1 MPSMRSLVVAFAAAL
16 AAPAAPAAEPLACS
30 DFYSYVNGAWLKQ
43 AQIAP
48 DRTRA
53 GTFADLREANS
64 QRLLQTLATLKPGDA
79 VLDTPGKTLA
89 VAYYASG
96 LDTAAIERA
105 GLAPLQRL
113 LGEIDALQSPAQL
126 PALLAR
132 LNRVGVSGPFSAG
145 VGLDA
150 TDKRRYRLSIG
161 QSGLGLPD
169 RDDYGRDDE
178 RTRQLRAALDAYTV
192 KLLVLGGADAAEA
205 ARTTAALRAFE
216 ARLAGASLTRVA
228 LRDPKAVHNPRTAQQ
243 LDAEAPGFDWAAYLR
258 GLGLADG
265 VTVNVAQPA
274 FAREVAKMAAGEP
287 IALWRQYLRLRL
299 LGAAAPRLPRAYV
312 DAHFAYNSAA
322 VLGLEK
328 PQSRERQV
336 LDDISGRTGTAP
348 LAEGLGQLFVAEYF
362 TPQAKARAVQ
372 MVADVKAAF
381 RARIERLDWMS
392 APTKTRAIAK
402 LDALALKIGYP
413 DRWKTYDGLAIRTDD
428 YAGNWL
434 RANAWLYDDRL
445 ADIDKPVDRGR
456 WNTSPHIVNAFAGGL
471 NDISFPAG
479 ILQPPF
485 FDGAG
490 DTATNYGGIGAVIGH
505 EITHHFDDRGRQF
518 DENGNLAPWWS
529 DADVAAYRAR
539 AAQLAAQFSRYAP
552 LPGQFINGQQTLG
565 ENISDLGGL
574 NIAHDALQI
583 ALAREAGRSDRA
595 PDRSADQR
603 FFVSFATVWRDS
615 MREPALINQLRTG
628 NHSPARY
635 RVLGTL
641 ANVDEFAK
649 AFDCP
654 VGSPMLAPPGER
666 ISIW

>member
-1 MPSMRSLVVAFAAAL
+1 MLSMRPLVVAFAAAL
-16 AAPAAPAAEPLACS
+16 AAPTAIAADPLACS

-53 GTFADLREANS
+53 GTFSDLREANA
-64 QRLLQTLATLKPGDA
+64 QRLLATLATLKPGDA
-79 VLDTPGKTLA
+79 ALDTPGKKLA

-96 LDTAAIERA
+96 LDAAAIERA
-105 GLAPLQRL
+105 GLAPLRPL
-113 LGEIDALQSPAQL
+113 LAEIEALQSPAQL

-132 LNRVGVSGPFSAG
+132 LNRAGISGPLSAG

-150 TDKRRYRLSIG
+150 ADKRRYRLSIG

-178 RTRQLRAALDAYTV
+178 RTRLLKVALDAYTV
-192 KLLVLGGADAAEA
+192 KLLVLGGTDTDEA
-205 ARTTAALRAFE
+205 AKAAAALRAFE

-228 LRDPKAVHNPRTAQQ
+228 MRDPKVVYNPRTAQQ

-274 FAREVAKMAAGEP
+274 FAREVAKMAGDEP
-287 IALWRQYLRLRL
+287 IALWRTYLRLRL
-299 LGAAAPRLPRAYV
+299 LDAAAPRLPRAYV
-312 DAHFAYNSAA
+312 EAHFAYNSAA

-328 PQSRERQV
+328 PQSRQRQV
-336 LDDISGRTGTAP
+336 IDDISGRTGASP
-348 LAEGLGQLFVAEYF
+348 LAEGLGQLFVAEAF
-362 TPQAKARAVQ
+362 SPQAKARAVQ
-372 MVADVKAAF
+372 MVTDVKAAF
-381 RARIERLDWMS
+381 RARIEQLDWMS
-392 APTKTRAIAK
+392 APTKRRAMAK

-413 DRWKTYDGLAIRTDD
+413 DRWRTYEGLVIPSDD

-434 RANAWLYDDRL
+434 RANAWFYDDRL

-456 WNTSPHIVNAFAGGL
+456 WFTSPHIVNAFAGGL

-485 FDGAG
+485 FDGNG
-490 DTATNYGGIGAVIGH
+490 DTAANYGGIGAVIGH
-505 EITHHFDDRGRQF
+505 EIIHHFDDRGRQF
-518 DENGNLAPWWS
+518 DENGNLAPWWG
-529 DADVAAYRAR
+529 DDDVQAYRQR
-539 AAQLAAQFSRYAP
+539 AARLAAQYSRYAP
-552 LPGQFINGQQTLG
+552 LPGQHINGQQTLG

-574 NIAHDALQI
+574 NVALDALGI
-583 ALAREAGRSDRA
+583 ALAREAGSADRA
-595 PDRSADQR
+595 VDQSAERR
-603 FFVSFATVWRDS
+603 FFVSYATIWRDN
-615 MREPALINQLRTG
+615 MREQALFNQLRTG

-635 RVLGTL
+635 RVIGTL
-641 ANVDEFAK
+641 ANVDGFAK
-649 AFDCP
+649 AFGCP
-654 VGSPMLAPPGER
+654 AGSPMLAPPGER
-666 ISIW
+666 IAIW